1 MYESEKE
8 ALSGMQNVNAKMKHV
23 RRVKYFLYFLLT
35 LTVGLLLLLF
45 SY

>member
-1 MYESEKE
+1 MNELEKE

-23 RRVKYFLYFLLT
+23 RRVKYLLYVLLAII
-35 LTVGLLLLLF
+35 VGLLLLLY